1 MVPDAAGLGVCGM
14 VRVMFDRA
22 DTLKQSF
29 AADDSRRAALDYL
42 LQAWEEAIL
51 DGIDGDC
58 VANAAL
64 FAAFKELVATYGED
78 AVARFAERLPER
90 VRNGEFT
97 LPGVHQ

>member
-1 MVPDAAGLGVCGM
+1 MY
-14 VRVMFDRA
+14 DRIA
-22 DTLKQSF
+22 TLQQRF

-64 FAAFKELVATYGED
+64 FAAFKELVATYGEESV
-78 AVARFAERLPER
+78 AVFAERLPER

-97 LPGVHQ
+97 LPGLPQ

>member
-1 MVPDAAGLGVCGM
+1 
-14 VRVMFDRA
+14 MFDRL
-22 DTLKQSF
+22 DTLKQRF

-90 VRNGEFT
+90 VKSGEFT
-97 LPGVHQ
+97 MPGVHQ

>member
-1 MVPDAAGLGVCGM
+1 MY
-14 VRVMFDRA
+14 DRIA
-22 DTLKQSF
+22 TLQQRF

-64 FAAFKELVATYGED
+64 FAAFKELVATYGEES
-78 AVARFAERLPER
+78 VATFAERLPER

-97 LPGVHQ
+97 LPGMPQ

>member
-1 MVPDAAGLGVCGM
+1 MYDHLTSLKTRFEVEDA
-14 VRVMFDRA
+14 
-22 DTLKQSF
+22 
-29 AADDSRRAALDYL
+29 RRAALDYL

-64 FAAFKELVATYGED
+64 FAAFKELVATYGEEP
-78 AVARFAERLPER
+78 VAKFAERLPER
-90 VRNGEFT
+90 VRGGEFT

>member
-1 MVPDAAGLGVCGM
+1 
-14 VRVMFDRA
+14 MFDRV
-22 DTLKQSF
+22 DTLKQCF

>member
-1 MVPDAAGLGVCGM
+1 MYD
-14 VRVMFDRA
+14 RV
-22 DTLKQSF
+22 TLLKQQF
-29 AADDSRRAALDYL
+29 AADDARRAALDYL

-64 FAAFKELVATYGED
+64 FAAFKELVATYGEEP
-78 AVARFAERLPER
+78 VARFAERLPER

-97 LPGVHQ
+97 IKGVHQ

>member
-1 MVPDAAGLGVCGM
+1 
-14 VRVMFDRA
+14 MFDRLA
-22 DTLKQSF
+22 SLQARY

-64 FAAFKELVATYGED
+64 FAAFKELVATYGEE

-90 VRNGEFT
+90 VRGGEFT
-97 LPGVHQ
+97 LVGLPQ

>member
-1 MVPDAAGLGVCGM
+1 MY
-14 VRVMFDRA
+14 DRIA
-22 DTLKQSF
+22 TLQQRF

-64 FAAFKELVATYGED
+64 FAAFKELVATYGEESV
-78 AVARFAERLPER
+78 AVFAERLPER

-97 LPGVHQ
+97 LPGMPQ

>member
-1 MVPDAAGLGVCGM
+1 MVPDRGRAVEWL
-14 VRVMFDRA
+14 MFDHLTSLQLR
-22 DTLKQSF
+22 F
-29 AADDSRRAALDYL
+29 AADDARRAALDYL

-64 FAAFKELVATYGED
+64 FAAFKELVATYGEEC
-78 AVARFAERLPER
+78 VARFAERLPER

-97 LPGVHQ
+97 MPGVPQ

>member
-1 MVPDAAGLGVCGM
+1 
-14 VRVMFDRA
+14 MFDRLA
-22 DTLKQSF
+22 TLKMRF

-64 FAAFKELVATYGED
+64 FAAFKELVATYGEES
-78 AVARFAERLPER
+78 VALFAERLPER
-90 VRNGEFT
+90 VRSGEFT
-97 LPGVHQ
+97 LPGTPQ